1 MPDRPSRSPH
11 SRCRALGPTPL
22 VIALAAA
29 CAAAPAAASEG
40 GASLYLLGSGGPG
53 AAVLPPVEGVFF
65 DSTFYWYDGSVEASR
80 EFVIGGNVVAGLD
93 ATIAAD
99 FLTALWVPS
108 TNVLGGTLAIG
119 TTIPAGL
126 PDVTASAVLT
136 GPGGGTIGVSREDDA
151 FVIGDPV
158 INAQLGWNV
167 GGNSHVALST
177 MINVPIGMYR
187 EDQLANLAFHRWAVD
202 ASLAG
207 SWHDPELGWD
217 ISGKAGVTFN
227 GTNDYTDYKTGTEA
241 HFEMSIE
248 RIFSPQFSAGLQA
261 YRFVQISGD
270 SGTGAVLGPNKG
282 EVTGLGATAAYSF
295 PLGKMPATARVR
307 VFEEFDAVR
316 RLEGTSVMLSLTV
329 PLSMKLPPGA
339 G

>member
-1 MPDRPSRSPH
+1 MRSATL
-11 SRCRALGPTPL
+11 ALTLAG
-22 VIALAAA
+22 AL
-29 CAAAPAAASEG
+29 CASPAQGSEG

-65 DSTFYWYDGSVEASR
+65 DNTFYWYDGSAEATR
-80 EFVIGGNVVAGLD
+80 EFVIGGNVVLGLD

-99 FLTALWVPS
+99 FATVLWVPS
-108 TNVLGGTLAIG
+108 TDVLGGTFAIG
-119 TTIPAGL
+119 AALPLGV

-136 GPGGGTIGVSREDDA
+136 GPGGGTSGVSREDSA
-151 FVIGDPV
+151 FVIGDPIV
-158 INAQLGWNV
+158 TAELGWNV

-177 MINVPIGMYR
+177 MINVPIGQYR

-202 ASLAG
+202 TSLAVT
-207 SWHDPELGWD
+207 WHDPAAGWD

-241 HFEMSIE
+241 HFEASVE
-248 RIFSPQFSAGLQA
+248 RIFSPKFSAGLQA
-261 YRFVQISGD
+261 YRFEQLSGD
-270 SGTGAVLGPNKG
+270 SGSGAVLGPNEG
-282 EVTGLGATAAYSF
+282 RVTGLGATAAYNF
-295 PLGKMPATARVR
+295 PIGKMPATARVR

-329 PLSMKLPPGA
+329 PLSMKLPAGA
-339 G
+339 E

>member
-1 MPDRPSRSPH
+1 MRP
-11 SRCRALGPTPL
+11 A
-22 VIALAAA
+22 ALAVT
-29 CAAAPAAASEG
+29 CAAALCASPVQASEG

-65 DSTFYWYDGSVEASR
+65 DSTFYWYDGKAEATR
-80 EFVIGGNVVAGLD
+80 RFVIGGNLVAALD

-108 TNVLGGTLAIG
+108 TDVLGGTLAFG
-119 TTIPAGL
+119 ATIPAGV
-126 PDVTASAVLT
+126 PDITASAVLA
-136 GPGGGTIGVSREDDA
+136 GPGGGTVGVSREDDA

-158 INAQLGWNV
+158 INAELGWNL

-202 ASLAG
+202 ASIAG
-207 SWHDPELGWD
+207 SWHDPEAGWD

-227 GTNDYTDYKTGTEA
+227 GTNDHTDYKTGTEA
-241 HFEMSIE
+241 HFEASIE
-248 RIFSPQFSAGLQA
+248 RIFSPKFSAGLQA
-261 YRFVQISGD
+261 YRFVQLSGD

-282 EVTGLGATAAYSF
+282 RVTGIGATAAYNF
-295 PLGKMPATARVR
+295 PLGEMPATARLR
-307 VFEEFDAVR
+307 VFEEFEAER

-339 G
+339 E